1 MTAQIGDKWHTLLN
15 KLENHFRSRVINL
28 RTKLGEI
35 LEKGGTEDQMTR
47 LIHGPNNTGEFKLE
61 ELIRE
66 GFSLNQ
72 EETLE
77 EFQKLL
83 FAKESAL
90 SRAETTAQAVTSDY
104 HRVRKKY
111 QKLKA
116 DHSESVNNEKKERQ
130 NAHETAELER

>member
-1 MTAQIGDKWHTLLN
+1 MSAQVGEKWHTLLN
-15 KLENHFRSRVINL
+15 KLENHFRSRIINL

-47 LIHGPNNTGEFKLE
+47 LIHGVNNAGEFKLE
-61 ELIRE
+61 EIVRE
-66 GFSLNQ
+66 GFSINQ

-77 EFQKLL
+77 ELQKLL

-90 SRAETTAQAVTSDY
+90 TRAESANQAVTADY

-111 QKLKA
+111 QRLKA
-116 DHSESVNNEKKERQ
+116 D
-130 NAHETAELER
+130 